1 MASALIKPL
10 CGAALLFV
18 LTTGCTRGISSS
30 YGDAPNLERWMADIR
45 ARPPSPLE
53 PLPVLKQFESFEYAA
68 QDLRDP
74 FSDAWDEPETP
85 GALRPDPNR
94 RKEAL
99 ESFPLDSLKMVGTIG
114 KGAGMIGLV
123 TSSDQVTHRIHPG
136 NYMGQ
141 NDGRVIGIDEH
152 QIELVEL
159 ISDGQGGWVERTIAL
174 SLATNE

>member
-1 MASALIKPL
+1 MKPSL
-10 CGAALLFV
+10 SKIVWAVILVLLF
-18 LTTGCTRGISSS
+18 TSGCSRGITSS

-74 FSDAWDEPETP
+74 FSDAWDEPDTP

-99 ESFPLDSLKMVGTIG
+99 EFFPLDSLKMVGTIG
-114 KGAGMIGLV
+114 KGASMIGLV
-123 TSSDQVTHRIHPG
+123 TSSDQVTHRINPG

-159 ISDGQGGWVERTIAL
+159 ISDGQGGWMERTIAL
-174 SLATNE
+174 SLTVE

>member
-1 MASALIKPL
+1 MSGSLIKLL
-10 CGAALLFV
+10 CAALLLV
-18 LTTGCTRGISSS
+18 LSAGCSRGIGSS
-30 YGDAPNLERWMADIR
+30 YGDAPNLVNWTSDIR
-45 ARPPSPLE
+45 NRPPPPLD

-74 FSDAWDEPETP
+74 FSDAWDEPDTP

-99 ESFPLDSLKMVGTIG
+99 EFFPLDSLRMVGTIG
-114 KGAGMIGLV
+114 KGASTIGLV
-123 TSSDQVTHRIHPG
+123 TSSDAVTHRVNPG

-159 ISDGQGGWVERTIAL
+159 ISDGQGGWMERTIAL
-174 SLATNE
+174 SLATSE